1 MPIRQ
6 VRPSPLLDLPIEILL
21 MIADILDTRDVS
33 SFVRTARRYADIL
46 DSHLYQCA
54 RTHICADGNSVLGW
68 AAKRNQASIIR
79 KILSKTKDAPIP
91 LEEKSRA
98 LCLAAEAGT
107 NCIIKLLV
115 DAGAD
120 ISSAIDMGEG
130 QTSTALQLAAGKGH
144 ETVIHMLL
152 GMGADIAVINSGQ
165 ETALHYAARGGQ
177 ESVTRL
183 LLEKGADVGALTMNR
198 ETALHYAALF
208 GNEAVVELLLEKGVD
223 LEATSSDGQTAIF
236 YAFGSG
242 SPCNESVLNLLLA
255 KGADVSV
262 SERFR
267 HMKPLLLAA
276 EDGNEWAVRSL
287 LANGANVMDRDIL
300 GHTTLHIAAESGNEA
315 VVKLLLEKGADVSA
329 VAVEEDDTP
338 LNFAESSGHEA
349 VVRLLEE
356 AATQGV
362 NN

>member
-33 SFVRTARRYADIL
+33 SFLRTARRYAGIL
-46 DSHLYQCA
+46 DSHLYQRS
-54 RTHICADGNSVLGW
+54 RTHICVDGNSVLGW
-68 AAKRNQASIIR
+68 AAKRNQASTIR
-79 KILSKTKDAPIP
+79 KILSKTSDAPIP
-91 LEEKSRA
+91 PEKKSRA

-120 ISSAIDMGEG
+120 PSSAIDMGEG
-130 QTSTALQLAAGKGH
+130 QTSSPLQLAAGKSH
-144 ETVIHMLL
+144 ESAIHMLL
-152 GMGADIAVINSGQ
+152 AMGADIAVTNTTQ

-177 ESVTRL
+177 ESDTRL
-183 LLEKGADVGALTMNR
+183 LLEKGADEAASTTNR

-236 YAFGSG
+236 YAIGSG
-242 SPCNESVLNLLLA
+242 SPCNESILNLLLA

-267 HMKPLLLAA
+267 HMTPLLVAA

-300 GHTTLHIAAESGNEA
+300 GHTALHIVAESGDEA
-315 VVKLLLEKGADVSA
+315 VVKMLLEKGADVSA
-329 VAVEEDDTP
+329 VAVEEGDTP
-338 LNFAESSGHEA
+338 RNFAESSGHEA
-349 VVRLLEE
+349 V
-356 AATQGV
+356 
-362 NN
+362 